1 MAKLSIIFST
11 WNSFG
16 PIKKCIE
23 SILSLG
29 MPDVEIIV
37 VDSNSTDGT
46 REYLEALSRS
56 PESLRLGLKLLLT
69 DRRVKWSE
77 ANQIGLDLSKGEWI
91 CLSNPD
97 IIFNSCFPKMIDSCA
112 RSNAL
117 VVAPQL
123 ISQDGSPQGPMR
135 LVTPLVFFLNSTRTG
150 SVIRKI
156 IGKTWQGYSARYEWK
171 GEDMVRVDN
180 PVGSFFMVH
189 RSVLKRFNGRLWNVG
204 YLNGVSDLDAFL
216 NFKKHGIPVKLFPL
230 CRMVHYGSYVTKKDA
245 SWIEYD
251 QSYGIV
257 LYFRYWR
264 MAPRISSLLLGIEG
278 VLAVPLEIFLKMI
291 RPRQPF
297 FNPKLSAWKA
307 GQRLMGLL
315 DGWRFPITHQP
326 GRSLEGRSIR
336 VSKAKPSTCLVIRGA
351 SVVKSP

>member
-97 IIFNSCFPKMIDSCA
+97 IIFNSCFPKMMDSCA

-123 ISQDGSPQGPMR
+123 VSQNGSPQGPMR
-135 LVTPLVFFLNSTRTG
+135 LVTPLVFFLNNTRTG
-150 SVIRKI
+150 SIIRKI
-156 IGKTWQGYSARYEWK
+156 IGKTWQGYS
-171 GEDMVRVDN
+171 VR
-180 PVGSFFMVH
+180 
-189 RSVLKRFNGRLWNVG
+189 
-204 YLNGVSDLDAFL
+204 
-216 NFKKHGIPVKLFPL
+216 
-230 CRMVHYGSYVTKKDA
+230 
-245 SWIEYD
+245 
-251 QSYGIV
+251 
-257 LYFRYWR
+257 
-264 MAPRISSLLLGIEG
+264 
-278 VLAVPLEIFLKMI
+278 
-291 RPRQPF
+291 
-297 FNPKLSAWKA
+297 
-307 GQRLMGLL
+307 
-315 DGWRFPITHQP
+315 
-326 GRSLEGRSIR
+326 
-336 VSKAKPSTCLVIRGA
+336 
-351 SVVKSP
+351 

>member
-1 MAKLSIIFST
+1 MAELSIIFST
-11 WNSFG
+11 WNCLSH
-16 PIKKCIE
+16 IKKCVE
-23 SILSLG
+23 SILSLN
-29 MPDVEIIV
+29 MPNVEIIV

-46 REYLEALSRS
+46 KEYLEVLSHS
-56 PESLRLGLKLLLT
+56 PEAPKLGLRVLLI

-77 ANQIGLDLSKGEWI
+77 ANQIGLDLSKGEWV

-97 IIFNSCFPKMIDSCA
+97 IVFNESFLKMFDSCS
-112 RSNAL
+112 RSNSV

-135 LVTPLVFFLNSTRTG
+135 LVTPLIFLLNNTRTG

-156 IGKTWQGYSARYEWK
+156 IGKHSLGYSVHYEWN
-171 GEDMVRVDN
+171 GEDMVQVDN

-189 RSVLKRFNGRLWNVG
+189 KSVLKRLNGRLWNVG

-216 NFKKHGIPVKLFPL
+216 NFRKHGIPVNLFPS
-230 CRMVHYGSYVTKKDA
+230 CRIVHYGSYVTRKDA

-257 LYFRYWR
+257 LYFRYWE
-264 MAPRISSLLLGIEG
+264 MAPRLSSLLLGIEG
-278 VLAVPLEIFLKMI
+278 ILAVPLEISLKVL

-315 DGWRFPITHQP
+315 DGWRFPIERQP
-326 GRSLEGRSIR
+326 KR
-336 VSKAKPSTCLVIRGA
+336 
-351 SVVKSP
+351 